1 MISAGLTVHQHALE
15 TCGLRSS
22 QTESGADGSRTDDGV
37 STAADRVAARSEGAL
52 AFGTFRLLSARRLL
66 LQGDQPVRLGSRALE
81 ILIALVERPGEL
93 VTKAELM
100 ARAWPCTFVEEGNLK
115 VQVAGLRRALGDS
128 RGSDRYLVT
137 VPGHGYRFVA
147 PVTLINESLL
157 APQAAV
163 EEAKLPAPVTHLI
176 DRAEIVGAITAQL
189 PHRRFITIVGP
200 GGIGKTTV
208 ALAVARDLSEAHG
221 HGAALV
227 DLAPVIEPRL
237 VPSALADALGAE
249 IGSEHSI
256 RGLIA
261 ALKDKPMLLVLDN
274 CEHVIEAAAALAA
287 AVLNAAPAVQI
298 LATSREP
305 LRVES
310 EHVHRLP
317 PLESPPTSAGLTAAA
332 ALGFPAVQLFVERAA
347 ATLGEFEL
355 HDEDAPIVAAICRK
369 LDGVPLAIEFA
380 AARID
385 AFGVRGLSAHLD
397 DSLQLL
403 TGGRRPALPRQHS
416 LRANLDWG
424 HNLLREPE
432 RVVLRRLAIFAGK
445 FTLGAAKAVATSAEI
460 AGPEVVECVANLVT
474 KSLIEADV
482 DGAVPRYRLL
492 QTTQAYALEKLFESD
507 DLQEVER
514 RHAEYLRSLVW
525 RPEVDWD
532 VPSAAARQARCGRR
546 IDAARGAYLSPV
558 AGASSGA
565 GLTIRAVP
573 ATVGLG

>member
-1 MISAGLTVHQHALE
+1 MISAGLTVHQHALG
-15 TCGLRSS
+15 TCGLHPSRA
-22 QTESGADGSRTDDGV
+22 EGVADRSRTDVGA
-37 STAADRVAARSEGAL
+37 SSAADRVAVPSERAV
-52 AFGTFRLLSARRLL
+52 AFGTFRLLLARRLL
-66 LQGDQPVRLGSRALE
+66 LQGDGPVRLGSRALE

-93 VTKAELM
+93 VTKTELM
-100 ARAWPCTFVEEGNLK
+100 ARVWPSTFVEEGNLK

-128 RGSDRYLVT
+128 RGSDRHLVT
-137 VPGHGYRFVA
+137 IPGRGYRFVA
-147 PVTLINESLL
+147 PVTLIDESLP

-163 EEAKLPAPVTHLI
+163 EEGHKLPAPVTRMI

-208 ALAVARDLSEAHG
+208 ALAVARGLSEAHG
-221 HGAALV
+221 HGATFV
-227 DLAPVIEPRL
+227 DLAPVVDPRL

-274 CEHVIEAAAALAA
+274 CEHVIEAAAALAVE
-287 AVLNAAPAVQI
+287 VLNAAPAVQI

-310 EHVHRLP
+310 EQVHRLP
-317 PLESPPTSAGLTAAA
+317 PLESPPPSAGLTAEA

-347 ATLGEFEL
+347 AILGDFEL

-385 AFGVRGLSAHLD
+385 AFGVRGLAVHLD
-397 DSLQLL
+397 DRLQLL
-403 TGGRRPALPRQHS
+403 TGGRRPALPRHHS

-424 HNLLREPE
+424 HDLLREPE
-432 RVVLRRLAIFAGK
+432 RVVLRRVAIFAGG
-445 FTLGAAKAVATSAEI
+445 FTLGAAKAVAASAEI

-492 QTTQAYALEKLFESD
+492 ETTQAYALEKLSESGEFE
-507 DLQEVER
+507 LVER
-514 RHAEYLRSLVW
+514 RHAEYLRNLVR
-525 RPEVDWD
+525 RPEVELGHATERRTAGAG
-532 VPSAAARQARCGRR
+532 VAVGSMSPARAAPFACGRR
-546 IDAARGAYLSPV
+546 LEWRRAHRPRGGPPL
-558 AGASSGA
+558 
-565 GLTIRAVP
+565 
-573 ATVGLG
+573 